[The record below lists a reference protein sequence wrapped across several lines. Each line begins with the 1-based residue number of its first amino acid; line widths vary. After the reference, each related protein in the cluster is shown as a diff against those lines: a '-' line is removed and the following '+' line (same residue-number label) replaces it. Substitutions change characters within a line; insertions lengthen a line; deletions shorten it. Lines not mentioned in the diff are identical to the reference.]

1 VALLGLLAATAL
13 SAVAPGGPLLQAVVA
28 YDGPSVSVPGIS
40 LVTELSAIREA
51 VVRGTP
57 AALHRLATARGV
69 LGVFPDDRV
78 LLSGKDG
85 GSGTGVAAA
94 EGLGGS
100 AGKKDSGRG
109 VTVAVVDT
117 GVNDTQAL
125 TRASGRLV
133 DGVDTS
139 PLTSGNDPV
148 MSGRFDDPHGHG
160 TFMASLVAGGPVDGT
175 GNKAVGI
182 APAASVVVVKVA
194 DAAGNTSLSS
204 VVAGLDWVTQHAATI
219 DVANL
224 SFSHSRPGDGYG
236 ADPLNAAVER
246 VAQAGVV
253 PVVSAGN
260 NPDEVGDPG
269 FDRRALT
276 VGAAD
281 LKGKK
286 PAVASFS
293 GSAVAAGVQKP
304 DLVANGVSVLGVLPA
319 NSAVARKNPAAHATG
334 ALWRGS
340 GTSQATAIVSG
351 AAALLLQAHPDA
363 TPAQVKASLR
373 TAARNLPGRRDG
385 QGLLDPTDKLVS
397 GPDGTAL
404 DGGGGDS
411 ESNRDSGSD
420 SDREGD
426 DDVDGNRDLTG
437 EGSFDASSWS
447 ASSWSAS
454 SWSASSWSASS
465 WSGSRWTGSTWSA
478 SSWSASSWSA
488 SSWSASSW
496 SAAAWPAS

>member
-1 VALLGLLAATAL
+1 MPVISAAVRRPSAFVMLLALVGAALLTAL
-13 SAVAPGGPLLQAVVA
+13 APRGPVMQAVVA
-28 YDGPSVSVPGIS
+28 YDGAAVSVPGVSVIAD
-40 LVTELSAIREA
+40 LTAIGER

-57 AALHRLATARGV
+57 IALARLAHTPGV

-78 LLSGKDG
+78 LLSSKDAGVG
-85 GSGTGVAAA
+85 GGVAAD
-94 EGLGGS
+94 EGLGGQ
-100 AGKKDSGRG
+100 AGKKNAGKG

-117 GVNDTQAL
+117 GVSDTQAL
-125 TRASGRLV
+125 SRTSGRLL

-139 PLTSGNDPV
+139 PV
-148 MSGRFDDPHGHG
+148 MAGGAARTTGRFEDGHGHG
-160 TFMASLVAGGPVDGT
+160 TFMASLIAGGPVDGT
-175 GNKAVGI
+175 KSKAVGI
-182 APAASVVVVKVA
+182 APAATVLVVKVA
-194 DAAGNTSLSS
+194 DATGDTSLSA
-204 VVAGLDWVTQHAATI
+204 VVAGLDWVAQHAASI

-224 SFSHSRPGDGYG
+224 SFSHSRPGSGYG
-236 ADPLNAAVER
+236 GDPLNAAVER
-246 VAQAGVV
+246 VARAGVV

-269 FDRRALT
+269 FDPRALT

-281 LKGKK
+281 LKSIK
-286 PAVASFS
+286 ATVAAFS

-304 DLVANGVSVLGVLPA
+304 DVVANGVSVLGVLPA
-319 NSAVARKNPAAHATG
+319 SSVAAQQNPSAHADG

-351 AAALLLQAHPDA
+351 AAALLLQAHPEA

-373 TAARNLPGRRDG
+373 TAARDLPGARDG

-397 GPDGTAL
+397 GQDGAAL
-404 DGGGGDS
+404 DGRG
-411 ESNRDSGSD
+411 
-420 SDREGD
+420 
-426 DDVDGNRDLTG
+426 DLTG

-465 WSGSRWTGSTWSA
+465 WSA
-478 SSWSASSWSA
+478 SSWSGAG
-488 SSWSASSW
+488 
-496 SAAAWPAS
+496 WPAS